1 MQRRSLNFAA
11 LLICSA
17 RELIPI
23 TYICGIIR
31 YFHPHVNHN
40 AHLNYSLNYILFMSV
55 FPPCHWKK
63 LEEAELSDRQRC
75 TAPRKASEAFIFN
88 TRAGR
93 LRVSGV
99 YASLKHTHTH
109 TYIQSLII
117 HSLSRKD
124 LLVFSYVKCFSVMSG
139 RIYQATLVYVSGTK
153 EIVSFM
159 TYKNINILL
168 CLPSEEKPKHYKAV
182 LQKILP

>member
-109 TYIQSLII
+109 IHTVSHYSFTFSKRSSGIFICKMLQCDVWEDLSSNSCLCFWYKRNRLI
-117 HSLSRKD
+117 HDAQKHKHFVVSPFRRKT
-124 LLVFSYVKCFSVMSG
+124 
-139 RIYQATLVYVSGTK
+139 QAL
-153 EIVSFM
+153 
-159 TYKNINILL
+159 
-168 CLPSEEKPKHYKAV
+168 
-182 LQKILP
+182 